1 MRFFA
6 FSKNG
11 WKKYFLLPVLSMLS
25 AGTSVS
31 GASADWNEK
40 TIRDNLQLVAE
51 WQAKHPKKRSPLHW
65 TYGAFYSGLV
75 QYGLSVPEGPGLP
88 LLRKAGEEQGWKTL
102 NRHYHAD
109 DHAVGHAWMEM
120 AMEDGNPAAAEKIR
134 AVLDKVMCRPSSAS
148 LQFLTPG
155 CQDRWSWSDALF
167 MSPPVFVKLA
177 AYTGDRRYLEF
188 MDREYKLTCDY
199 LFDREEGLFFR
210 DSRYF
215 TVPAANGKKMFWS
228 RGNGWVIAGLPLIL
242 QDMPAD
248 WPSRPFYED
257 LLKRLAAALKKCQ
270 SPDGSWHASLLDPD
284 EPPLK
289 EMSGTLFIMYGMLW
303 GVNQGYLDADEYLP
317 SIRKAWKAA
326 CDAVSKEG
334 ALGWV
339 QPIADK
345 PGHYSGK
352 DTEVYGAG
360 AYLMAGSEL
369 RKYVIGRDHPQ
380 KKTVTVTNPLG
391 RFRPAETVSVP
402 WPSGGSGDAA
412 GLRVFD
418 VRHGCVIPHQLADT
432 DGDGTTDTLCSRAIS
447 GPERFVI
454 SGFWRIPA
462 WAKRLP
468 RMSVSAV
475 RYRSG
480 WMISH
485 GKMILRRTGFT
496 VRPSPGLPLRE
507 RAWFP
512 VGRMYGASARALPL
526 SMNFT
531 NGGIITGITVG
542 DWICTM

>member
-1 MRFFA
+1 
-6 FSKNG
+6 
-11 WKKYFLLPVLSMLS
+11 
-25 AGTSVS
+25 
-31 GASADWNEK
+31 
-40 TIRDNLQLVAE
+40 
-51 WQAKHPKKRSPLHW
+51 
-65 TYGAFYSGLV
+65 
-75 QYGLSVPEGPGLP
+75 
-88 LLRKAGEEQGWKTL
+88 
-102 NRHYHAD
+102 
-109 DHAVGHAWMEM
+109 
-120 AMEDGNPAAAEKIR
+120 
-134 AVLDKVMCRPSSAS
+134 
-148 LQFLTPG
+148 
-155 CQDRWSWSDALF
+155 

-369 RKYVIGRDHPQ
+369 RKYVIGWDHPQ
-380 KKTVTVTNPLG
+380 KKIVTVTTPG
-391 RFRPAETVSVP
+391 QVP
-402 WPSGGSGDAA
+402 P
-412 GLRVFD
+412 
-418 VRHGCVIPHQLADT
+418 C
-432 DGDGTTDTLCSRAIS
+432 
-447 GPERFVI
+447 
-454 SGFWRIPA
+454 
-462 WAKRLP
+462 
-468 RMSVSAV
+468 
-475 RYRSG
+475 
-480 WMISH
+480 
-485 GKMILRRTGFT
+485 
-496 VRPSPGLPLRE
+496 
-507 RAWFP
+507 
-512 VGRMYGASARALPL
+512 
-526 SMNFT
+526 
-531 NGGIITGITVG
+531 
-542 DWICTM
+542 

>member
-88 LLRKAGEEQGWKTL
+88 LLRKAGEEQEWKTL

-134 AVLDKVMCRPSSAS
+134 AVLDKVMNRPSSAS

-177 AYTGDRRYLEF
+177 AYTGNRRYLEF

-248 WPSRPFYED
+248 WPSAPF
-257 LLKRLAAALKKCQ
+257 
-270 SPDGSWHASLLDPD
+270 
-284 EPPLK
+284 
-289 EMSGTLFIMYGMLW
+289 M
-303 GVNQGYLDADEYLP
+303 
-317 SIRKAWKAA
+317 
-326 CDAVSKEG
+326 
-334 ALGWV
+334 
-339 QPIADK
+339 
-345 PGHYSGK
+345 
-352 DTEVYGAG
+352 
-360 AYLMAGSEL
+360 
-369 RKYVIGRDHPQ
+369 
-380 KKTVTVTNPLG
+380 KTCLNV
-391 RFRPAETVSVP
+391 
-402 WPSGGSGDAA
+402 
-412 GLRVFD
+412 
-418 VRHGCVIPHQLADT
+418 
-432 DGDGTTDTLCSRAIS
+432 
-447 GPERFVI
+447 
-454 SGFWRIPA
+454 
-462 WAKRLP
+462 
-468 RMSVSAV
+468 
-475 RYRSG
+475 
-480 WMISH
+480 
-485 GKMILRRTGFT
+485 
-496 VRPSPGLPLRE
+496 
-507 RAWFP
+507 
-512 VGRMYGASARALPL
+512 
-526 SMNFT
+526 
-531 NGGIITGITVG
+531 
-542 DWICTM
+542 